1 MSLSDLKF
9 TEADFLNR
17 KIADL
22 SDTPNSDG
30 MSAADL
36 KAYFDYIPKTLIA
49 LTRLNSIIDIISGNS
64 GAENVGAT
72 TISGVTGTTA
82 QALLEG
88 LKSLIDLRYTKDETD
103 NLLSLKATNETVSQ
117 LIKNV
122 DFDEDTGKFTF
133 TFESGNTKVIDTA
146 MEKIA
151 VNFTYDS
158 ETQSLVLEYADGSTE
173 SISLAEFITNNEFED
188 SDTIDITV
196 ADGIV
201 KAEINP
207 GSITDDMLS
216 SALVTA
222 LVNYVSSA
230 SGSAQAAASS
240 EINAG
245 TYAQTASN
253 AADTAA
259 QKAKSASDS
268 ASEAEDYSKMAESY
282 ARGGTDSRP
291 DEDIDNAKYYSEVAN
306 TKASA
311 AAESAQEAKEYRDQ
325 AEEIVGGNYA
335 SKVVPARAGNLAA
348 LGADGNL
355 QDSGKAPE
363 AFVLQSAFNQFSQ
376 EYESAQAAVESEI
389 QKRGL
394 TAKFLIGSLSVS
406 GWVDAGTSGG
416 YKQTLS
422 VTGIEINGYS
432 YIVYPNYS
440 LMKTWAAS
448 GIYASD
454 ITAANEITLYCKK
467 KPSIDINV
475 YILKEQT
482 VGAAG
487 DVINVTGGG
496 GGSAEKSTANKPLYL
511 VATEDGSE
519 MNYSEKAYINPSTG
533 YLHAER
539 VYNAVWNDY
548 AELFEKEDSED
559 IFEAGD
565 IVAWEDIGVV
575 KAQYQNHAV
584 VGVVSDSYGHLLGGT
599 GDEEDDN
606 KRFVPVG
613 LAGRVKVKV
622 TGKVEK
628 GDLIAAYHDGIGIAN
643 NRADPRLIVGK
654 ALESSDDYDVK
665 LVKILIR

>member
-1 MSLSDLKF
+1 MAWVAKHINEQVLFHPRDVVTATEFNSLFNL
-9 TEADFLNR
+9 
-17 KIADL
+17 
-22 SDTPNSDG
+22 
-30 MSAADL
+30 
-36 KAYFDYIPKTLIA
+36 LIA
-49 LTRLNSIIDIISGNS
+49 QGNNNAQGVESLIGIFGSVTDGES
-64 GAENVGAT
+64 GADYVKVT
-72 TISGVTGTTA
+72 PVSGVTGTNVQET
-82 QALLEG
+82 LEG
-88 LKSLIDLRYTKDETD
+88 LKGLVDQRYTKSETD
-103 NLLSLKATNETVSQ
+103 ILLGGKASNEVVAK
-117 LIKNV
+117 LIRNV
-122 DFDEDTGKFTF
+122 QFEEGTGKFTF
-133 TFESGNTKVIDTA
+133 VFQDGTTKVIDTA
-146 MEKIA
+146 LEKVT
-151 VNFTYDS
+151 VNFFYNA
-158 ETQSLVLEYADGSTE
+158 ETQSLVLEYADGSME
-173 SISLAEFITNNEFED
+173 SISLAEFVTNNEFED
-188 SDTIDITV
+188 SDTINISV
-196 ADGIV
+196 VDGIV
-201 KAEINP
+201 KAEI
-207 GSITDDMLS
+207 GVGVITDEMLS
-216 SALVTA
+216 STLLATLVG
-222 LVNYVSSA
+222 YVSSA

-240 EINAG
+240 ETNAG

-376 EYESAQAAVESEI
+376 EYELAQAAVESEI

-432 YIVYPNYS
+432 YIVYPDYS

-487 DVINVTGGG
+487 DVINATGGG
-496 GGSAEKSTANKPLYL
+496 GGSAEKSTANKYMYL

-613 LAGRVKVKV
+613 LAGRVRVKV

-628 GDLIAAYHDGIGIAN
+628 GDFIAAYHDGIGVAN
-643 NRADPRLIVGK
+643 NKADPRLIVGK